1 MKLDCVALLS
11 GVLAGLIPLASAQ
24 DILPLPEDLP
34 PPLEDEQDLLPPLQ
48 EEVVIDRVRPGSVS
62 KSLHSSKDFAPSQL
76 IGEGGGTRLLH
87 YRNVNP
93 ASVKPSFFHRLV
105 AATADGRQFL
115 LYHDESRAPEPV
127 ARVNA
132 RGDVATVLRWSCIR
146 AFFAPDYKP
155 VNIRK
160 LRSDRF
166 LKATPRFERF
176 NIRDIAWGDGLLVCS
191 GHLSIASGEYPFISR
206 LLFTE
211 KGEVSDHQILWTT
224 WKPGVALHGQQG
236 TGQHPAA
243 NDLVKT
249 LHVQGELV
257 LWKNA
262 GQPRQGSPKA
272 PPPGFEK
279 SIWQCTELA
288 TGTTRPLA
296 ETDAVDRS
304 RLEQIDR
311 EIEKA
316 QIRGNPRP

>member
-1 MKLDCVALLS
+1 MKLDRVVILS
-11 GVLAGLIPLASAQ
+11 GVLAGLIPLAAAQ
-24 DILPLPEDLP
+24 ELLPLPEDLP
-34 PPLEDEQDLLPPLQ
+34 PSPEDEQALLPPIQ
-48 EEVVIDRVRPGSVS
+48 DDDVIDRVNPGS
-62 KSLHSSKDFAPSQL
+62 KPRPSSRNLAGSQL

-87 YRNVNP
+87 FRNANP
-93 ASVKPSFFHRLV
+93 ASARPSYFHRLV

-115 LYHDESRAPEPV
+115 VYHDESRAPEPV
-127 ARVNA
+127 ARVSA

-146 AFFAPDYKP
+146 AYFAPDYKP

-176 NIRDIAWGDGLLVCS
+176 TIRDIAWGDGVLVCG
-191 GHLSIASGEYPFISR
+191 GHLSIASGEYPFLSR
-206 LLFTE
+206 LIFTD

-224 WKPGVALHGQQG
+224 WKPGVALHGQRG

-249 LHVQGELV
+249 LHVQGGLV

-262 GQPRQGSPKA
+262 GQFRKSPPKDL
-272 PPPGFEK
+272 PPGFEK
-279 SIWQCTELA
+279 SVWQCTELA

-296 ETDAVDRS
+296 EADPVDRG
-304 RLEQIDR
+304 RLAQIDR
-311 EIEKA
+311 EIEDSRARRKP
-316 QIRGNPRP
+316 QP